1 MSRLTPKQQWGFAF
15 AGLALTLLLGAVFT
29 FGSLGVPFEP
39 KNWRALLALY
49 AVSSFITAALLI
61 FLLILGRTLFRLWVE
76 RSKDQLGARFKTK
89 MLVGAMAISL
99 LPVLFMF
106 FVSYSLLNRTLGRW
120 FPRPLEVA
128 SEQTQALFS
137 DFGRTQIPRLHN
149 IAHQIQPFAIKP
161 VHEFLTHAVAAG
173 ADAVW
178 LLDENGNALTGG
190 VLCDDPPDVRDDSTC
205 VRSNVLGKQLRVL
218 PSGLEIW
225 EAAGAAYFAARIPLS
240 PATSA
245 HEINPNSRNS
255 NVTNSN
261 AANSAATKAPAFL
274 LTAYRTSPSFF
285 TRLELIQSQTAEYY
299 AEKQNLRALKRQM
312 LLILL
317 FFTTLVLFSVMWVAL
332 FLSKQ
337 VTVPIQALAE
347 GTREISSGNFD
358 HQVPDQVQDELG
370 VLARSFNNMTKQLR
384 DNRSQIDQF
393 TRNLQQAVQ
402 ELERRRQ
409 LMETV
414 LENIPTGVVSLDAA
428 GAILRSNTAVTA
440 MLGPAARDKQS
451 LDDLLGQEAS
461 RTVQYLMRRSLR
473 MGVVSKEIETLV
485 SGRVLH
491 LAVTVSSL
499 GPRRANTGYVLV
511 LDDLT
516 EMLRSQKSAAWQEVA
531 RRIAHEIKNPLTPIQ
546 LSAQRLTR
554 FLDRRAATNATAV
567 SPHPAPIDAEL
578 TSLVQECSRLI
589 EREVSTLAAL
599 VNEFSQFVR
608 FPTAKLAPTDANTI
622 VHEALEVFSNRLDDV
637 SLKTCL
643 AENLPQIRADGGLLR
658 SVVVNLIDNAAESL
672 EHATT
677 REIVVATRNHPDAE
691 MVEISVADTGHGIS
705 PQDKDKL
712 FLPQF
717 STKDRGTGLG
727 LAIAARIVAE
737 HGGTIHV
744 EDNHPQGSRF
754 LIELPVGESVA
765 VTPHDSPTP
774 ASISSMPVANGDSH
788 TSVTNSVVT
797 QSASATPVP
806 TTSVAPTSPAITAS
820 SKLAPPR

>member
-1 MSRLTPKQQWGFAF
+1 MARLPARNLWPAAMSHLSSKQRWGFA
-15 AGLALTLLLGAVFT
+15 AGALFLTLLLAAVFT

-39 KNWRALLALY
+39 KNWRDVLTLY

-61 FLLILGRTLFRLWVE
+61 FGLILGRTALRLWAE

-89 MLVGAMAISL
+89 MVVGAMAISL

-120 FPRPLEVA
+120 FPRPLEIA
-128 SEQTQALFS
+128 SEQTQLLLN
-137 DFGRTQIPRLHN
+137 DFGRTQIPRLRAV
-149 IAHQIQPFAIKP
+149 AHQIRPLATKP
-161 VHEFLTHAVAAG
+161 TPEFLSHAVAAG

-178 LLDENGNALTGG
+178 ILDQNGSAISGG
-190 VLCDDPPDVRDDSTC
+190 VICDEPPEVRDNATC
-205 VRSNVLGKQLRVL
+205 ILPNTLGKQVRVL
-218 PSGLEIW
+218 PSGIEIW
-225 EAAGAAYFAARIPLS
+225 EAGNYTYSAARIPMS
-240 PATSA
+240 DPGKPA
-245 HEINPNSRNS
+245 
-255 NVTNSN
+255 
-261 AANSAATKAPAFL
+261 AFI
-274 LTAYRTSPSFF
+274 LTAYRTNPAFF
-285 TRLELIQSQTAEYY
+285 ERLNQIQQQTAEYY

-317 FFTTLVLFSVMWVAL
+317 FFTVLVLFSVMWVAL

-358 HQVPDQVQDELG
+358 YQVPDQVQDELG

-393 TRNLQQAVQ
+393 THNLQQAVQ

-414 LENIPTGVVSLDAA
+414 LENIPTGVVSLDAN
-428 GAILRSNTAVTA
+428 GAILRANTAVSG
-440 MLGPAARDKQS
+440 MLGPDARDRHS
-451 LDDLLGQEAS
+451 LDDLLGAEAS

-473 MGVVSKEIETLV
+473 MGVVSREIETV
-485 SGRVLH
+485 VGGRVLH

-546 LSAQRLTR
+546 LSAQRLSR
-554 FLDRRAATNATAV
+554 FLDRRDNPET
-567 SPHPAPIDAEL
+567 SPLDPEL

-608 FPTAKLAPTDANTI
+608 FPTAKLIPTDANTI
-622 VHEALEVFSNRLDDV
+622 VQEALEVFSNRLDGV
-637 SLKTCL
+637 TIKTML
-643 AENLPQIRADGGLLR
+643 AENLPLVRADGGLLR
-658 SVVVNLIDNAAESL
+658 SVLINLIDNAAESL
-672 EHATT
+672 EHSAC
-677 REIVVATRNHPDAE
+677 REILVSTGVHADAE
-691 MVEISVADTGHGIS
+691 IVEISVADTGHGIS
-705 PQDKDKL
+705 PEDKDKL

-737 HGGTIHV
+737 HGGSIHV
-744 EDNHPQGSRF
+744 EDNHPVGSRF
-754 LIELPVGESVA
+754 LIELPVTETVPATVGDPHASES
-765 VTPHDSPTP
+765 S
-774 ASISSMPVANGDSH
+774 
-788 TSVTNSVVT
+788 
-797 QSASATPVP
+797 
-806 TTSVAPTSPAITAS
+806 
-820 SKLAPPR
+820 R